1 MTAELAARAGGPAE
15 CASVEVEYV
24 DPDRG
29 LQLSALAEQSRRPVH
44 LDTSFARELG
54 EPPEPYERLLHAA
67 IAGDHQLF
75 AREDSVEETWRT
87 VQPLLDHPPDVRPYP
102 VRILEARGGGSPGPR
117 PPALAAAVAAHGEP
131 NGTLSPRTA
140 YRGSATA
147 LICVSGW

>member
-1 MTAELAARAGGPAE
+1 
-15 CASVEVEYV
+15 VEYV

-67 IAGDHQLF
+67 IAGDRQLF
-75 AREDSVEETWRT
+75 AREDSVEETWRI

-102 VRILEARGGGSPGPR
+102 CGSWGPRGGGSPGPR
-117 PPALAAAVAAHGEP
+117 PPALAAAVVAHGE
-131 NGTLSPRTA
+131 LSPTER
-140 YRGSATA
+140 
-147 LICVSGW
+147 